1 MAKARND
8 SLTMDLL
15 DLLKKQPVP
24 EPAIGYEKGE
34 VKGATL
40 DVRIAA
46 AVSKSMKDS
55 ELSRAEI
62 ARLMSEHLGETVTE
76 THLNNYAST
85 AKKEHRIPAARLI
98 ALAKVLE
105 DPRLLSIGAEDID
118 CIVIPARHRRLI
130 KLGLLNEQIRRF
142 TEEMDKEREEL
153 GEQLP

>member
-24 EPAIGYEKGE
+24 EPAISYEKGE

-62 ARLMSEHLGETVTE
+62 AKLMSAHLGETVTE
-76 THLNNYAST
+76 THLNNYASP
-85 AKKEHRIPAARLI
+85 AKKDHRIPAARLI
-98 ALAKVLE
+98 ALAKVLQ

-118 CIVIPARHRRLI
+118 CIVVPMQHGRLI
-130 KLGLLNEQIRRF
+130 KLSLLNERIR
-142 TEEMDKEREEL
+142 TMSEELEKQRGEL
-153 GEQLP
+153 GELLS